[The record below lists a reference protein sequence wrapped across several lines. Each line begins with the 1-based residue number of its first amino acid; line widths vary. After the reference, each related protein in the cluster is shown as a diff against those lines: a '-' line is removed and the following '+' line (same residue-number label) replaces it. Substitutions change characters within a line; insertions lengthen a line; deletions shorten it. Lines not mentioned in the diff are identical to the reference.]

1 MNKPVRLHP
10 IRPRGRGGD
19 GDGTSP
25 VVLVAHAVP
34 ESEGMLTDARG
45 VLAAV
50 GLGANIPGMYG
61 PPSMTVQL
69 AAEAIGVLPGTREV
83 GYSKHYITS
92 PVSAIVQPDFVNA
105 VIIIR
110 TLLTP
115 RDLLTALHAL
125 ESQHG
130 RSRADEERWGPRPLD
145 CDILLWGDARIN
157 EAGLH
162 VPHPRM
168 LDRAFVT
175 DPLSEVWPA
184 ALPLARRLLGM

>member
-1 MNKPVRLHP
+1 MTKPVRVHP
-10 IRPRGRGGD
+10 IRPRGRGSTGA
-19 GDGTSP
+19 SP
-25 VVLVAHAVP
+25 APLSAHQVS
-34 ESEGMLTDARG
+34 ESDSNISTPQG
-45 VLAAV
+45 VLAAI

-61 PPSMTVQL
+61 PPSLTVQL
-69 AAEAIGVLPGTREV
+69 AAETIAALPGTRAA

-92 PVSAIVQPDFVNA
+92 PVSPIPQPDFVNA

-115 RDLLTALHAL
+115 KELLTALHAL

-130 RSRADEERWGPRPLD
+130 RNRSQEQRWGPRPLD
-145 CDILLWGDARIN
+145 CDLLLYGDTYIDEPNLR
-157 EAGLH
+157 

-168 LDRAFVT
+168 LERPFVT
-175 DPLSEVWPA
+175 DPLNEAWPQ